1 MQNAFVTEIAESI
14 LGENIMRNI
23 LISSAIAAVL
33 VMTTACNPAKP
44 VILGIADNG
53 NQVKVKLGDPI
64 VINLESNPSTGY
76 TWETIDLDKTIFEQ
90 AGDPTFKSSDP
101 GVVGSGGTL
110 TLTFNTVKAGTATL
124 KLVYQRP
131 WETNVEPTSTFAVE
145 VTVK

>member
-1 MQNAFVTEIAESI
+1 
-14 LGENIMRNI
+14 MRKI
-23 LISSAIAAVL
+23 LISSAIAAML
-33 VMTTACNPAKP
+33 VMMTACASTKP

-53 NQVKVKLGDPI
+53 SQVKVKVGDPI
-64 VINLESNPSTGY
+64 VISLESNPSTGY
-76 TWETIDLDKTIFEQ
+76 TWEALDLDKTIFEQ

-131 WETNVEPTSTFAVE
+131 WETNVEPTNTFAIE
-145 VTVK
+145 VLVK

>member
-1 MQNAFVTEIAESI
+1 
-14 LGENIMRNI
+14 MRKI
-23 LISSAIAAVL
+23 LITSVIASVL
-33 VMTTACNPAKP
+33 VMMTACNSTKP

-53 NQVKVKLGDPI
+53 SQVKVKLGDPI

-76 TWETIDLDKTIFEQ
+76 TWETIDLDKTILEQ

-110 TLTFNTVKAGTATL
+110 TLTFKTLKAGTATL

-131 WETNVEPTSTFAVE
+131 WETNVEPINTFEVE
-145 VTVK
+145 VLVK